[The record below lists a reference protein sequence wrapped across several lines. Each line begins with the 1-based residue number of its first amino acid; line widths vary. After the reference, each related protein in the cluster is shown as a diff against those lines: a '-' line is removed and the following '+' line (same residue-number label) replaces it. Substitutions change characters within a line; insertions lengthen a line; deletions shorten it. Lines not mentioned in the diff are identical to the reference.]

1 MRRPAPKR
9 KAPDP
14 DVRYHS
20 RLVAKFINYIMW
32 DGEKAKAM
40 KIVYQAFDL
49 IKEAGR
55 DPLATFEQAVK
66 NAMPTVEVR
75 SRRVG
80 GANYQVPREVR
91 PERAQ
96 ALALRWIREAAR
108 ASRTNQPFYKVLAQ
122 EIMASADGEGA
133 AVRKKEEVHRMAE
146 ANRAFAHLAW

>member
-1 MRRPAPKR
+1 MRRPTPKR
-9 KAPDP
+9 PLPPADI
-14 DVRYHS
+14 RYGS
-20 RLVAKFINYIMW
+20 SLVSKFINYIMW
-32 DGEKAKAM
+32 DGKKATAAN
-40 KIVYQAFDL
+40 IVYTAFEE
-49 IKEAGR
+49 IQKEGR

-66 NAMPTVEVR
+66 NCMPAVEVR

-108 ASRTNQPFYKVLAQ
+108 AGRGNKPTALSLAR
-122 EIMASADGEGA
+122 EIMAASDGEGA
-133 AVRKKEEVHRMAE
+133 AVKRKEDMHKMAE